1 MRACTSDHFLN
12 SGTISIMNEQNY
24 LPDSNRIGVL
34 ASTVLLA
41 FVLTRLM
48 QVPEFSLQLQLPGF
62 FFSLPLNL
70 ATIMNLLTAGLTATG
85 MDWLL
90 RSHPALK
97 GKTTV
102 QWWLLPT
109 LTTVV
114 ISVLLSLLP
123 DGIAWWIGLAVS
135 GFFLILV
142 FLAEYVSV
150 DQSAPYY
157 PTAIA
162 GLIAISY
169 TLFFILVVALRFG
182 DARLF
187 IILPTLFVAS
197 GLASLRILNLRL
209 GGSWEFAWSLGI
221 AFICAQIAAGLHY
234 WPLSPIQSGLMLIGP
249 LYGVVNFAIQL
260 EEDLPARRAAL
271 LPAIATSFC
280 WGLAIILR

>member
-1 MRACTSDHFLN
+1 MDR
-12 SGTISIMNEQNY
+12 QNY

-41 FVLTRLM
+41 LVMTRLI
-48 QVPEFSLQLQLPGF
+48 QVPGISLELQLPGF
-62 FFSLPLNL
+62 LVSLPLNL
-70 ATIMNLLTAGLTATG
+70 ATIMSLLTAGLTATG

-90 RSHPALK
+90 RSHPALH

-123 DGIAWWIGLAVS
+123 DGTAWWVGFALS
-135 GFFLILV
+135 GVFLILV

-162 GLIAISY
+162 GLTAISY
-169 TLFFILVVALRFG
+169 TLFFILAIALRFG
-182 DARLF
+182 DVRLY
-187 IILPTLFVAS
+187 IILPTLFLAS

-209 GGSWEFAWSLGI
+209 GGSWEYAWSLGI
-221 AFICAQIAAGLHY
+221 AFVCAQIAAGLHY
-234 WPLSPIQSGLMLIGP
+234 WPLSPIQFGLMLIGP
-249 LYGVVNFAIQL
+249 LYGVVNYAIL
-260 EEDLPARRAAL
+260 LGEDLPSRRAAL
-271 LPAIATSFC
+271 MPAIATSLC
-280 WGLAIILR
+280 WGLAILIR